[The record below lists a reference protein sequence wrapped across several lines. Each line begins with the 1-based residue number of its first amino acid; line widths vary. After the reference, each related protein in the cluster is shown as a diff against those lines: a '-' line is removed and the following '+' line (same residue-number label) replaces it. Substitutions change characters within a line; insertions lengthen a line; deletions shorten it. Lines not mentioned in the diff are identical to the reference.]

1 MKYKD
6 DFGDRMK
13 EYESVTDIRLTKRTP
28 VILRL
33 DMCHGHTFTKKFLKP
48 FDMLFVDTM
57 QKTMLQ
63 LCKEIDTCVFGYTQ
77 SDEISLVLCDYKTIE
92 TMAWFDNRLEKLCSV
107 VASKATR
114 IFNKEFCQNVDRLSK
129 EGEGAFLDMV
139 KSIEIYVNQLFE
151 AEFDCRAFN
160 IPKDEVCNAIL
171 WRQKDADRNSV
182 NALAQSLYSH
192 KKLQGIPRSE
202 LKIKMKE
209 EKNVDWDLMPNFLKW
224 GSACK
229 RFKYGWYIDYNMP
242 ILKDDR
248 EYVEG
253 EIFFNETSV

>member
-13 EYESVTDIRLTKRTP
+13 EYEAVTDIRLTKRTP

-92 TMAWFDNRLEKLCSV
+92 TMAWFDNRLEKLCRV
-107 VASKATR
+107 VAS
-114 IFNKEFCQNVDRLSK
+114 
-129 EGEGAFLDMV
+129 
-139 KSIEIYVNQLFE
+139 
-151 AEFDCRAFN
+151 
-160 IPKDEVCNAIL
+160 P
-171 WRQKDADRNSV
+171 
-182 NALAQSLYSH
+182 
-192 KKLQGIPRSE
+192 LQ
-202 LKIKMKE
+202 
-209 EKNVDWDLMPNFLKW
+209 
-224 GSACK
+224 
-229 RFKYGWYIDYNMP
+229 
-242 ILKDDR
+242 
-248 EYVEG
+248 
-253 EIFFNETSV
+253 